1 MTFNQLDSLLSFTS
15 SQSVSL
21 VNASSVISENSADL
35 SDFTF
40 STVEVSST
48 LEQVNCKNTY
58 YIIWNANTKNDFASW
73 WDQCSAIKK
82 IKKSD
87 S

>member
-1 MTFNQLDSLLSFTS
+1 MIFNQLDSLLSLTF

-21 VNASSVISENSADL
+21 VNASFIISDDSVNL

-48 LEQVNCKNTY
+48 LEQVNHRNTY
-58 YIIWNANTKNDFASW
+58 YVI
-73 WDQCSAIKK
+73 
-82 IKKSD
+82 
-87 S
+87 